1 MLTVIAV
8 LLNLFFKNFN
18 FDAVRYSLT
27 AVVLGIIVIAIIVMI
42 IAAVSSPKK
51 TDLPGT
57 TYEPPERFFG
67 RLGEEKAA
75 EIIDGRLKE
84 GDYHLTNVEIS
95 FDEKTAEFDNIIVNK
110 YGVFIIEVKNY
121 NGTIVGGEDDYEWK
135 KYHTSEAGNTYVKSV
150 RNPIGQVRRQIK
162 ILKNYLGDYGIK
174 VWVSGYAFLLH
185 ANSPVENE
193 YILSNKNDIDK
204 AIHTPG
210 KNRLKPHT
218 VESIVKLLS

>member
-1 MLTVIAV
+1 MLSVIAV

-75 EIIDGRLKE
+75 GIIDGLLKE

-95 FDEKTAEFDNIIVNK
+95 FDEMSAEFDNIIVNK
-110 YGVFIIEVKNY
+110 YGVFIIEVKN
-121 NGTIVGGEDDYEWK
+121 
-135 KYHTSEAGNTYVKSV
+135 
-150 RNPIGQVRRQIK
+150 
-162 ILKNYLGDYGIK
+162 
-174 VWVSGYAFLLH
+174 
-185 ANSPVENE
+185 
-193 YILSNKNDIDK
+193 
-204 AIHTPG
+204 
-210 KNRLKPHT
+210 
-218 VESIVKLLS
+218 

>member
-1 MLTVIAV
+1 M
-8 LLNLFFKNFN
+8 NFN

-75 EIIDGRLKE
+75 EIIDGLLKE

-95 FDEKTAEFDNIIVNK
+95 FDEKSAEFDNIIVNK

-121 NGTIVGGEDDYEWK
+121 NGTIVGGEDDYEWE
-135 KYHTSEAGNTYVKSV
+135 KYHTSDAGNTYVKSV
-150 RNPIGQVRRQIK
+150 KNPIRQVRRQAG
-162 ILKNYLGDYGIK
+162 ILAEYLKY
-174 VWVSGYAFLLH
+174 F
-185 ANSPVENE
+185 
-193 YILSNKNDIDK
+193 
-204 AIHTPG
+204 
-210 KNRLKPHT
+210 
-218 VESIVKLLS
+218 